1 MKDAGSLL
9 VLRFQTSR
17 SVFSLL
23 PRTRHLFNEE
33 MDWKVVDGWSPSRV
47 WSPGHLPAKESVPWC
62 FSMISDWSSEIS
74 MVGKRLSVSESR
86 FFFDLIRR
94 DRLLFQEFPPPSF
107 LKAPPA
113 SLHPFFSS
121 SCPTLGPFPMFSG
134 WVFPRAFPRSR
145 GFFHNVLRNLRA
157 YKPFSLG
164 GMP

>member
-94 DRLLFQEFPPPSF
+94 DRLLFQEFPPEFPPPSF
-107 LKAPPA
+107 PKAPPA
-113 SLHPFFSS
+113 SLHPFFRRRSG
-121 SCPTLGPFPMFSG
+121 PAVPFPC
-134 WVFPRAFPRSR
+134 FPD
-145 GFFHNVLRNLRA
+145 GFFRGLSRA
-157 YKPFSLG
+157 PVVSFTTFCEISERISRSL
-164 GMP
+164 